1 MDRKTLREIEL
12 WCALA
17 AAVLG
22 ILVPFY
28 GVIIAMPAAGDVGGI
43 LLVIV
48 GLALAIAAGGMID
61 SQIES
66 SRAASG
72 GLALLWS
79 GTAPLLAMSL
89 LPFGNLGLYVLPAG
103 ILGLVACLAGS
114 FATFARRPT
123 PQGGD

>member
-28 GVIIAMPAAGDVGGI
+28 GVIIATPAAGDVGGF
-43 LLVIV
+43 LLVII
-48 GLALAIAAGGMID
+48 GLALAVAAGAMID
-61 SQIES
+61 TQSQD
-66 SRAASG
+66 SRITSG

-79 GTAPLLAMSL
+79 GTAPMLAMTI
-89 LPFGNLGLYVLPAG
+89 LPFGNLGLYVLPAA
-103 ILGLVACLAGS
+103 ILALVAALAGS